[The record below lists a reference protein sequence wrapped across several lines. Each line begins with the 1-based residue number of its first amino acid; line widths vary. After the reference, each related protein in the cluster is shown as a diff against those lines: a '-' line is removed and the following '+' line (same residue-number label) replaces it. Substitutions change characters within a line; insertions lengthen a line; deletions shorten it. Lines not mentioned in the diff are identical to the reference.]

1 MKLQEIHIHSCLM
14 RSFKDTTDPLE
25 TPLKSIHTLHRD
37 TLCLCKGGSV
47 VWQSGARYYGGDAQQ
62 RWWTWTDSP
71 KWLVLTRCKQ
81 WRPRICYETNGDDA
95 IIHTLRYFPRTS
107 DRSSIGI
114 SSLLAALSIPG
125 VNGKVGTQ
133 KANAT
138 IHEPSTEF
146 DGHFPRVSRNDYRG
160 KHFGFSVADGR

>member
-1 MKLQEIHIHSCLM
+1 MTTQSSTHSDIFL
-14 RSFKDTTDPLE
+14 
-25 TPLKSIHTLHRD
+25 
-37 TLCLCKGGSV
+37 
-47 VWQSGARYYGGDAQQ
+47 ARP
-62 RWWTWTDSP
+62 T
-71 KWLVLTRCKQ
+71 
-81 WRPRICYETNGDDA
+81 
-95 IIHTLRYFPRTS
+95 

-138 IHEPSTEF
+138 IHEPSTKF

-160 KHFGFSVADGR
+160 EHFGFSVADGR